1 MFIMNKTFNETSIPD
16 NDDEDLN
23 ELKSFILVIC
33 ILLLVF
39 YICVDNNRRIDCVD
53 RLVKD
58 ICFCQKTMN

>member
-1 MFIMNKTFNETSIPD
+1 MNKTFNETSIPD

-39 YICVDNNRRIDCVD
+39 YICADNNKKIDCINK
-53 RLVKD
+53 LVKD
-58 ICFCQKTMN
+58 ICCFCQKGSN